1 MMQVAQNDITV
12 STEGLAATRVLNQ
25 RYAVVP
31 DVQGILRVVSLLGA
45 VARELQPRGP
55 HSNVTYAFNRTGIGI
70 NLKDSYSQR
79 RLRSVVERYGKP
91 ATSTERSKICG
102 LVKCVNPWKDY
113 QSANQAL
120 TVEQLYCQTVEPGD
134 LMGMPYL
141 DNTRLDPNQGGWIIA
156 TVTPQGLLFGSKP
169 KVHLDPTAAE
179 AELERLASV
188 SPGTEFVLLKAVKT
202 AVTQTVQ
209 TRTFAQ

>member
-1 MMQVAQNDITV
+1 MKQAMMQVAQNDITV
-12 STEGLAATRVLNQ
+12 STEGLEATRVLNQ

-31 DVQGILRVVSLLGA
+31 DVQGILRVVSLLREK
-45 VARELQPRGP
+45 ARELQPRGT
-55 HSNVTYAFNRTGIGI
+55 HDNVSYAFSRTMHATDR
-70 NLKDSYSQR
+70 KDWFGQR
-79 RLRSVVERYGKP
+79 RLMSLTKRYGKKPTQSELEKLAQLLKFGRGRHGADDRKPVMMPSDVP
-91 ATSTERSKICG
+91 A
-102 LVKCVNPWKDY
+102 
-113 QSANQAL
+113 
-120 TVEQLYCQTVEPGD
+120 
-134 LMGMPYL
+134 MPYL
-141 DNTRLDPNQGGWIIA
+141 DKTQLDSTRGGWIIA
-156 TVTPQGLLFGSKP
+156 TVTPKGLLFGATP

>member
-1 MMQVAQNDITV
+1 VAQNDITV
-12 STEGLAATRVLNQ
+12 STEGLEATRVLNQ

-31 DVQGILRVVSLLGA
+31 DVQGILRVVSLLGEK
-45 VARELQPRGP
+45 ARELQPRGT
-55 HSNVTYAFNRTGIGI
+55 HDNVSYAFNRTGIGI

-79 RLRSVVERYGKP
+79 RLRSVVERYGKKP
-91 ATSTERSKICG
+91 TESELEKLAQLLKFGRG
-102 LVKCVNPWKDY
+102 HPWLEARKPVMMPSD
-113 QSANQAL
+113 
-120 TVEQLYCQTVEPGD
+120 V
-134 LMGMPYL
+134 MGMPYL
-141 DNTRLDPNQGGWIIA
+141 DNTQLDSTRGGWIIA
-156 TVTPQGLLFGSKP
+156 TVTPKGLLFGATP

-209 TRTFAQ
+209 TRSFI

>member
-1 MMQVAQNDITV
+1 MMQVAQNDI
-12 STEGLAATRVLNQ
+12 RVLNLDEA
-25 RYAVVP
+25 RVLNHRHAIVR
-31 DVQGILRVVSLLGA
+31 DIQGVLRVVSLLGE
-45 VARELQPRGP
+45 RPNELRPRGP
-55 HSNVTYAFNRTGIGI
+55 HSNVSYTFDRFGTGTQRSYNQQQLEAVHRIYCKPPTRIEYA
-70 NLKDSYSQR
+70 
-79 RLRSVVERYGKP
+79 RLLGFVKTEARKPLMVE
-91 ATSTERSKICG
+91 T
-102 LVKCVNPWKDY
+102 
-113 QSANQAL
+113 
-120 TVEQLYCQTVEPGD
+120 GD

-169 KVHLDPTAAE
+169 KVHLSYAAAD

>member
-1 MMQVAQNDITV
+1 MKQAMMQVAQNDITV
-12 STEGLAATRVLNQ
+12 STEGLEATRVLNQ

-31 DVQGILRVVSLLGA
+31 DVQGILRVVSLLGEK
-45 VARELQPRGP
+45 ARELQPRGTRD
-55 HSNVTYAFNRTGIGI
+55 NVSYAFSRTMHATDR
-70 NLKDSYSQR
+70 KDWFGQR
-79 RLRSVVERYGKP
+79 RLMSLTKRFAKKP
-91 ATSTERSKICG
+91 T
-102 LVKCVNPWKDY
+102 
-113 QSANQAL
+113 QSELEKLA
-120 TVEQLYCQTVEPGD
+120 QLLKFGRGRHGADDRKPVMMPSD

-141 DNTRLDPNQGGWIIA
+141 DNIRLDPTQGGWIIA

-169 KVHLDPTAAE
+169 KVHLSYAAAD

>member
-1 MMQVAQNDITV
+1 MH
-12 STEGLAATRVLNQ
+12 ATDR
-25 RYAVVP
+25 
-31 DVQGILRVVSLLGA
+31 
-45 VARELQPRGP
+45 
-55 HSNVTYAFNRTGIGI
+55 
-70 NLKDSYSQR
+70 KDWFGQR
-79 RLRSVVERYGKP
+79 RLMSLTKRFAKKP
-91 ATSTERSKICG
+91 T
-102 LVKCVNPWKDY
+102 
-113 QSANQAL
+113 QSELEKLA
-120 TVEQLYCQTVEPGD
+120 QLLKFGRGRHGADDRKPVMMPSD

-169 KVHLDPTAAE
+169 KVHLSYAAAD